1 MLNKKN
7 ILYFIQFVAGCLLTF
22 LGMYLIIFPNFQQ
35 ENLPYNKIE
44 YTLLL
49 LYLPTFI
56 FHIIGYVVLN
66 ACQEDSITKRKK
78 NLGII
83 SITLF
88 IGFLVVLGLI
98 YLILKKFPL
107 AFSIYFAFTLLFV
120 GYLIYLTI
128 KTFTDKKFTS

>member
-78 NLGII
+78 NLGRSRIDLSHI
-83 SITLF
+83 EKVSTSIFHLF
-88 IGFLVVLGLI
+88 CL
-98 YLILKKFPL
+98 
-107 AFSIYFAFTLLFV
+107 YFTICWLSHLLNN
-120 GYLIYLTI
+120 
-128 KTFTDKKFTS
+128 